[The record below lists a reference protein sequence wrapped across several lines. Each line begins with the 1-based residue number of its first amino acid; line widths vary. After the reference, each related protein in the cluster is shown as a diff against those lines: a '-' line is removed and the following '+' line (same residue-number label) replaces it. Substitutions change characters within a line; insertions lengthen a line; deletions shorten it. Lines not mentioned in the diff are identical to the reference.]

1 MLSSGAKLTETG
13 EGGVNGAHV
22 PKHVSKENNPEPVNV
37 IALLQSM
44 EGENVM
50 EKLMKIK
57 SATTKSLAQVCI
69 KAFNKI
75 WSEVR
80 VTPTVLFVK
89 VFFRVYIWSLYIS
102 FLEND
107 ITCTWCVARN
117 ILVEKE

>member
-22 PKHVSKENNPEPVNV
+22 PKHVSKENNPELVNV

-44 EGENVM
+44 EGENVK

-69 KAFNKI
+69 KALIRSGQK
-75 WSEVR
+75 SELHKR
-80 VTPTVLFVK
+80 FYL
-89 VFFRVYIWSLYIS
+89 
-102 FLEND
+102 
-107 ITCTWCVARN
+107 
-117 ILVEKE
+117 